1 MPLLHAGSARQP
13 RPSAGTKPH
22 SAGGWLWLVPVAAAF
37 LLAQLALV
45 GPGTGL
51 TWDEIVHVSQV
62 DPRRPAAFFSPA
74 RARGVTFLAA
84 PVVAVTSSTV
94 VLRVWLALL
103 SGCGLLLALATW
115 RLMVPPPVLATAGAL
130 WCALWVTLLYGSQA
144 TPNLWVALAAL
155 TATGWALRAALDP
168 GDKRAV
174 LGLTTAVA
182 FVALM
187 RPMDALW
194 LVLPLE
200 ALVLHRAWRAQP
212 DAAKWQRV
220 LAPTRPWRH
229 VLAAPVAGLAVGC
242 LPWIAEAYA
251 RYGGLRTRLR
261 RASEI
266 QGSLGWHWAVDDHLR
281 ALSGRVLCRPCD
293 VPWPH
298 PSVMAWW
305 LALPILV
312 IGGLYAARRAGRSAG
327 SMTAAATGVCLAA
340 PYLFTVDYAAPRF
353 LLPAYALLSLPVA
366 ELLAWTATRGAPVR
380 TVLCLCLVGH
390 LITQYHVLDTVTG
403 QSNAVHATELRM
415 AAVLRRAGVRP
426 PCVISGQRAIPLAQL
441 TGCASRQ
448 VDSDEASSTW
458 QDLRDTA
465 SFQPVAVLVA
475 VEQPPPP
482 KIRDWQVV
490 QLPSYD
496 VRPQH
501 GAQHLRAHISG
512 TDHHAAPRRPNAV
525 Q

>member
-1 MPLLHAGSARQP
+1 
-13 RPSAGTKPH
+13 
-22 SAGGWLWLVPVAAAF
+22 VPVAAAF
-37 LLAQLALV
+37 VLAQLAFA

-74 RARGVTFLAA
+74 RARGITFLAA
-84 PVVAVTSSTV
+84 PVVAVTSSTAA
-94 VLRVWLALL
+94 LRVWLALL
-103 SGCGLLLALATW
+103 SGCGLLLALMTW
-115 RLMVPPPVLATAGAL
+115 RRIVPPPVLATAGAL
-130 WCALWVTLLYGSQA
+130 WCTLWVTVLYGSQA

-155 TATGWALRAALDP
+155 TATGWALRAAHDP

-174 LGLTTAVA
+174 LGLTAAVA
-182 FVALM
+182 FAALM
-187 RPMDALW
+187 RPMDAVW
-194 LVLPLE
+194 LALPLE
-200 ALVLHRAWRAQP
+200 ALVLHRAWREQP
-212 DAAKWQRV
+212 DAPKRQPV
-220 LAPTRPWRH
+220 QLPSRPWRH
-229 VLAAPVAGLAVGC
+229 VLMAPVAGLAVGC

-281 ALSGRVLCRPCD
+281 ALSGRMLCRPCD

-298 PSVMAWW
+298 PAVMAWW

-312 IGGLYAARRAGRSAG
+312 IGGLHAARRAGRSAG
-327 SMTAAATGVCLAA
+327 SMTATATGMCLAA
-340 PYLFTVDYAAPRF
+340 PYLLTVDYAAPRF

-366 ELLAWTATRGAPVR
+366 ELLARTATGSAPVR

-390 LITQYHVLDTVTG
+390 LTMQYRVLETVTS
-403 QSNAVHATELRM
+403 QSKTVHATELRM
-415 AAVLRRAGVRP
+415 AAALRRAGVRP

-441 TGCASRQ
+441 TGCASHQ

-465 SFQPVAVLVA
+465 SLQPVAVLVA
-475 VEQPPPP
+475 IEQPPPP
-482 KIRDWQVV
+482 QVRDWPVV
-490 QLPSYD
+490 QLPPYD

-501 GAQHLRAHISG
+501 GAQHLRAHVSP
-512 TDHHAAPRRPNAV
+512 TDHHTDPRRPNAV
-525 Q
+525 G